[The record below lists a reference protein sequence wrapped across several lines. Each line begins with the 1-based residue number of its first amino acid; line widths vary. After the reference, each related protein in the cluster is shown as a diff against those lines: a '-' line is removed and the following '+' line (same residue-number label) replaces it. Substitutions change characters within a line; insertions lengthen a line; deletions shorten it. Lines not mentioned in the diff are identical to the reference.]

1 MNPRMSYPLIFEN
14 CIKKNFHVP
23 NMKSGPREE
32 RGCNFDPNKMIFKKK
47 TRAYGGYL
55 GNTGEEG
62 RSKLR

>member
-1 MNPRMSYPLIFEN
+1 
-14 CIKKNFHVP
+14 
-23 NMKSGPREE
+23 
-32 RGCNFDPNKMIFKKK
+32 MIFKKK